1 MDACEDRRI
10 QFELKQGRVGYDDYC
25 RSIIMLI
32 VLTMMSI
39 MFVRFFEIDVVID
52 DYNSYS
58 VERDD
63 DDSYFVDKDDD
74 FDDNY
79 DVHKVK

>member
-1 MDACEDRRI
+1 
-10 QFELKQGRVGYDDYC
+10 
-25 RSIIMLI
+25 
-32 VLTMMSI
+32 MSI